1 MMTYHHSTL
10 EEEDPEDVYQQEM
23 KNLQDQLQDAVSE
36 KDEMAQRCHLLDM
49 QVRMLNF
56 ECFFL

>member
-1 MMTYHHSTL
+1 MMTYHQSTL

-23 KNLQDQLQDAVSE
+23 KNLQDQLQDAISE

-49 QVRMLNF
+49 QV
-56 ECFFL
+56 